1 MKMFCILLMLMI
13 SSVAYAQQD
22 SVMCLTKSEIL
33 ILANKIQLIQDSSA
47 YKTSIITS
55 QSRLIDSYNQRV
67 GLYEQQL
74 KNRQESIDLVNK
86 QNDQLKKQVEELRP
100 KWYDDN
106 RLWFGAGALTSVIMF
121 IILN

>member
-74 KNRQESIDLVNK
+74 QNRQESIELVNK

-106 RLWFGAGALTSVIMF
+106 RLWFGAGVVTTVIVF
-121 IILN
+121 VVTR

>member
-1 MKMFCILLMLMI
+1 MFCILLMLMI

-74 KNRQESIDLVNK
+74 KNRQESIELVNK

-106 RLWFGAGALTSVIMF
+106 RLWFGAGVVTTVIVF
-121 IILN
+121 VVTR

>member
-1 MKMFCILLMLMI
+1 MI

-74 KNRQESIDLVNK
+74 KNRQESIELVNK

-106 RLWFGAGALTSVIMF
+106 RLWFGAGVVTTVIIF
-121 IILN
+121 VVTR

>member
-74 KNRQESIDLVNK
+74 KNRQESIELVNK

-106 RLWFGAGALTSVIMF
+106 RLWFGAGVVTTVIVF
-121 IILN
+121 VVTR

>member
-106 RLWFGAGALTSVIMF
+106 RLWFGAGVVTTVIVF
-121 IILN
+121 VVTR

>member
-1 MKMFCILLMLMI
+1 MFCILLMLMI

-106 RLWFGAGALTSVIMF
+106 RLWFGAGVVTTVIVF
-121 IILN
+121 VVTR

>member
-1 MKMFCILLMLMI
+1 MFCILLMLMI

-74 KNRQESIDLVNK
+74 KNRQESIELVNK
-86 QNDQLKKQVEELRP
+86 QNAQLKKQVEELRP

-106 RLWFGAGALTSVIMF
+106 RLWFGAGVVTTVIVF
-121 IILN
+121 VVTR